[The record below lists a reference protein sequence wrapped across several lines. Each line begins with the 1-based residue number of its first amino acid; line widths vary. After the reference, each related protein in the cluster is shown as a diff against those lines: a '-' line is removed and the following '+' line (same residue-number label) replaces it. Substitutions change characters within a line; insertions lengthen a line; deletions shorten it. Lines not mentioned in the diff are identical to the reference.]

1 MRRIIFTNA
10 AGDSIL
16 LGNSTPYMIT
26 KLEGTG
32 AVQSNIQ
39 MLKSPFQDGATFI
52 GTTLEHREITIEAA
66 IVPKEDVAERRR
78 KLIQILNPKLGTG
91 ILRHENEAGTLDI
104 KAIADQSPVFPD
116 RQQKGIYQRFL
127 INFVCPDPAWYDPKK
142 ERIKLASF
150 VGGFNFPFRFPI
162 NFGRVGQFLK
172 IQNKGDLDTPV
183 FITFA
188 GPLRN
193 PVLENRTIGKKI
205 IIKQDIPEGERLEI
219 NTAFGQKSVVRIQA
233 NGNRSNAFHWVSPE
247 SQFWQLIPG
256 VNEISYASTE
266 EAENAAVTLE
276 FFHRYLGV

>member
-1 MRRIIFTNA
+1 
-10 AGDSIL
+10 
-16 LGNSTPYMIT
+16 
-26 KLEGTG
+26 
-32 AVQSNIQ
+32 
-39 MLKSPFQDGATFI
+39 MLKSPFQDGTTFI
-52 GTTLEHREITIEAA
+52 AATLEHREITIEAA

-116 RQQKGIYQRFL
+116 RQQKGIYHRFL
-127 INFVCPDPAWYDPKK
+127 INFVCPDPAWYDPRK
-142 ERIKLASF
+142 ESIKLASF
-150 VGGFNFPFRFPI
+150 VGGFSFPFKFPV

-172 IQNKGDLDTPV
+172 IHNKGDLETPV
-183 FITFA
+183 LISFS

-219 NTAFGQKSVVRIQA
+219 NTAFGQKSVVRVQA
-233 NGNRSNAFHWVSPE
+233 NGSRSNAFHWVSPE
-247 SQFWQLIPG
+247 SQFWQLVPG